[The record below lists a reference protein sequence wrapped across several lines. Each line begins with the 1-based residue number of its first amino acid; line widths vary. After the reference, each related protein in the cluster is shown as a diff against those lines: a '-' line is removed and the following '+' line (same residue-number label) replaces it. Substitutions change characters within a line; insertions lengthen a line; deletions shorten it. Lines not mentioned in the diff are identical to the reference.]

1 MSAFMLLA
9 GVLMAQPIGSVVTV
23 EASTAA
29 SDVGFAEL
37 TQGRPQD
44 AITRIQTNPELETGD
59 PAALINLG
67 TAHARLGHADQARKF
82 YMAAIASRDRA
93 DLEMADGRWMDSRK
107 AARLGV
113 ESLRRAEA
121 LAVR

>member
-9 GVLMAQPIGSVVTV
+9 GVLMAQPVGSVVIV
-23 EASTAA
+23 EASTAT
-29 SDVGFAEL
+29 SDVGYAEL

-44 AITRIQTNPELETGD
+44 AITRIQANPNLEHGD
-59 PAALINLG
+59 PAALINMG
-67 TAHARLGHADQARKF
+67 AAHARLGHADKARKF
-82 YMAAIASRDRA
+82 YLAAIASRDPA
-93 DLEMADGRWMDSRK
+93 DLELADGRWMDSRK

>member
-9 GVLMAQPIGSVVTV
+9 GVLMAQPVATVVTV
-23 EASTAA
+23 EAGKAS
-29 SDVGFAEL
+29 SDVGYAEL
-37 TQGRPQD
+37 AQGRPQD
-44 AITRIQTNPELETGD
+44 AITRIQTNPGLEHGD

-67 TAHARLGHADQARKF
+67 AAHARLGHAAEARKF
-82 YMAAIASRDRA
+82 YLAAIASRNPA
-93 DLEMADGRWMDSRK
+93 DLELADGRWMDSRK

-113 ESLRRAEA
+113 EGLRRAEA